1 MIDLF
6 DNSKFKTFVLE
17 EKHKINAEL
26 ANYWWI
32 GKHKN
37 KLKNTKLMMNWQT
50 IDELAN

>member
-17 EKHKINAEL
+17 EKHKINDE
-26 ANYWWI
+26 
-32 GKHKN
+32 
-37 KLKNTKLMMNWQT
+37 T